1 MHSTLSNVRTAA
13 PIAFVALLVG
23 CGTSPPA
30 SPTSAGQRYTVSG
43 LVSAPAGDVV
53 AGARVQVVGANTVT
67 TDESGRYTIGEL
79 TGGIQI
85 QTSKEGY
92 EPQVVP
98 VGLDRDR
105 VVNVTLLPVVRIAPG
120 DRATFML
127 YGNEPGYDFLQA
139 YDGCEAPCRLVRLTA
154 PGAGTLSITLAPRD
168 PNQRLSAYFNEGFAS
183 YQSASTITILKAFN
197 GPGETI
203 VYVRFAAGLTAG
215 ADSRI
220 DVSVSFRPAT

>member
-1 MHSTLSNVRTAA
+1 MHNTLSNVRTAA
-13 PIAFVALLVG
+13 PIAVVALLVG
-23 CGTSPPA
+23 CSAPPA

-43 LVSAPAGDVV
+43 LVSTPSGDAVP
-53 AGARVQVVGANTVT
+53 GAAVRVGATSVT
-67 TDESGRYTIGEL
+67 TDESGRYSIGEL

-105 VVNVTLLPVVRIAPG
+105 VVNVTILPVVRIAPG
-120 DRATFML
+120 DHATVTL
-127 YGNEPGYDFLQA
+127 YGNEPGYDFPQA
-139 YDGCEAPCRLVRLTA
+139 YDGCDAPCRLVRVTA

-168 PNQRLSAYFNEGFAS
+168 PNQRLSAYFNDGFAS
-183 YQSASTITILKAFN
+183 YESASTITILKAFN
-197 GPGETI
+197 GPGESI
-203 VYVRFAAGLTAG
+203 VYVRFAVGLTAG

-220 DVSVSFRPAT
+220 DVSPSFRPRS